1 MKQEKIFLE
10 KNFIAGIL
18 ATGFGSA
25 MLLTTGMSRGLYP
38 AVIFSLLTIFGMLTS
53 ISSIRKPTGSIVEKV
68 SKREIFLIL
77 SLFINPV
84 LAKFIGFYVAGFLE
98 ISIISLIIAPQRD
111 RNSVMKILGFAL
123 AATLATYLIFTVGLR
138 IRCPRGA
145 LLLF

>member
-53 ISSIRKPTGSIVEKV
+53 ISSIRKPTGSV
-68 SKREIFLIL
+68 
-77 SLFINPV
+77 
-84 LAKFIGFYVAGFLE
+84 
-98 ISIISLIIAPQRD
+98 
-111 RNSVMKILGFAL
+111 
-123 AATLATYLIFTVGLR
+123 TV
-138 IRCPRGA
+138 
-145 LLLF
+145 